1 MNITDY
7 KTKLDS
13 FIGGWIIDPKIC
25 DDLIKF
31 FEANKNRQVEG
42 KVGGTHNQRVDHKVK
57 KSTDIC
63 MYGAD
68 SAFDKYNEALQKC
81 LEKYMERYPEVLK
94 NYANFN
100 TTYEGYN
107 IQKYEPGGGFYTWHC
122 ERDNGNNRR
131 CLVFMTYLNDV
142 KNGGTEFKYQKLTT
156 PAKKGLTVIWPT
168 DFTHMH
174 RGVVAKE
181 TKYIITGWY
190 NYV

>member
-13 FIGGWIIDPKIC
+13 FIGGWIIEPQIC

-31 FEANKNRQVEG
+31 FETNEKRQVEG
-42 KVGGTHNQRVDHKVK
+42 KIGGADHQRVDHLVK

-68 SAFDKYNEALQKC
+68 TAFDKYNEALQGC
-81 LEKYMERYPEVLK
+81 LEKYMERYPEVRDK
-94 NYANFN
+94 YANFN

-107 IQKYEPGGGFYTWHC
+107 IQKYGPGDGFYNWHC
-122 ERDNGNNRR
+122 ERDCRSTR

-142 KNGGTEFKYQKLTT
+142 KDGGTEFKYQKLTT
-156 PAKKGLTVIWPT
+156 PAKRGLTLIWPT

-174 RGVVAKE
+174 RGVIAKE